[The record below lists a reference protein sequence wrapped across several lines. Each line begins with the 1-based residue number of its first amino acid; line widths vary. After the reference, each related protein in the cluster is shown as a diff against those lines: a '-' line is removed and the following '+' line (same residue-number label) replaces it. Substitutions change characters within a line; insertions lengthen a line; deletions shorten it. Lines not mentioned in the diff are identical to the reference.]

1 MQAMSLKRSRLRLM
15 RLPAPGALAAL
26 LSLALSGVS
35 PAHADSKAKDRAQ
48 AADGKTHKMVSINQ
62 IDLPRYSPP
71 PSFREDLVITTK
83 DDSFT
88 MKRFVDHASI
98 RTEMKMKDDEIVM
111 IEAGDAKGTTYTL
124 MPKEK
129 RAMKQSRQAMAEA
142 SGKAKAKMPEGEAGA
157 PDAKGTPP
165 PDMQVED
172 LGDETLDGNTVK
184 KLRMVAGG
192 GDVLGW
198 FDKGTGA
205 PVRMESLVDGK
216 MTTLEWKNRKVEP
229 QPAELFTVPKGYEV
243 MDMDEMMSK
252 MGGMGAMGGMGG
264 VGGMAKGMAGG
275 MVQGM
280 GSNLGGSIGAT
291 LGGSLGGPLG
301 AAAGQFLGGKIGGML
316 GKKAAN
322 AIN

>member
-1 MQAMSLKRSRLRLM
+1 MSRKHSQLRAMPLLCAS
-15 RLPAPGALAAL
+15 ALAAFC
-26 LSLALSGVS
+26 LALSGVAA
-35 PAHADSKAKDRAQ
+35 PAHADPKTKPQ
-48 AADGKTHKMVSINQ
+48 AADGKTHKLVNLNT
-62 IDLPRYSPP
+62 IDLPHYSPP
-71 PSFREDLVITTK
+71 PAFREDLVITTG
-83 DDSFT
+83 DGSYT

-98 RTEMKMKDDEIVM
+98 RTEMEMKDNKMVM
-111 IEAGDAKGTTYTL
+111 IEAGDAKGTMYTL
-124 MPKEK
+124 MPEEK
-129 RAMKQSRQAMAEA
+129 KAMKQSRKAVTEA
-142 SGKAKAKMPEGEAGA
+142 SAKARAKTPATEADA
-157 PDAKGTPP
+157 PVAKGTPS

-172 LGDETLDGNTVK
+172 LGDETLDGKPVK
-184 KLRMVAGG
+184 KLRMASGG

-216 MTTLEWKNRKVEP
+216 MATLEWKNRKVEP
-229 QPAELFTVPKGYEV
+229 QPAELFQVPKGYEV
-243 MDMDEMMSK
+243 TDMDEMMSK
-252 MGGMGAMGGMGG
+252 MGSMGGMGAMGGI
-264 VGGMAKGMAGG
+264 GGMAKGMAGG

-301 AAAGQFLGGKIGGML
+301 SMAGQFIGGKIGGML

>member
-1 MQAMSLKRSRLRLM
+1 MPLLGAS
-15 RLPAPGALAAL
+15 ALAAL
-26 LSLALSGVS
+26 FSLALSGVP
-35 PAHADSKAKDRAQ
+35 PAHADSKAKDPAQ
-48 AADGKTHKMVSINQ
+48 AADGKPHKLVSISTIN
-62 IDLPRYSPP
+62 LPRYSPP

-98 RTEMKMKDDEIVM
+98 RTEMKMKDNEMIM
-111 IEAGDAKGTTYTL
+111 IEAGDAKGTTYML

-129 RAMKQSRQAMAEA
+129 RAMKQTRQGIAEA
-142 SGKAKAKMPEGEAGA
+142 QAKAKVKMPEGEAGA
-157 PDAKGTPP
+157 PGAKGTPS

-192 GDVLGW
+192 GEVLGW
-198 FDKGTGA
+198 FDKGNGA
-205 PVRMESLVDGK
+205 PVRMETLVDGK
-216 MTTLEWKNRKVEP
+216 KATLEWKNRKVEP
-229 QPAELFTVPKGYEV
+229 QPADLFEVPKGYEV

-252 MGGMGAMGGMGG
+252 MGSMGGMGGMGG